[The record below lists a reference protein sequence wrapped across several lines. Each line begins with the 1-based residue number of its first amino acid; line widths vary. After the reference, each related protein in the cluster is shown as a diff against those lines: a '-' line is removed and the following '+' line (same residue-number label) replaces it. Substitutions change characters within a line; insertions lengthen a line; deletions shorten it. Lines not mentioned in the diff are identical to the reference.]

1 MKRYYLA
8 YGSNLNIDEMKQRC
22 PFAIP
27 VGAAVIKDYRL
38 IFKGTK
44 QVSYLT
50 IEPCE
55 GSIVPVGVYEITPM
69 DELNLDY
76 YEGVPTLYT
85 KNMITISLYGK
96 EIESIVYIM
105 NQNYSYNLPSE
116 SYVRRCLQGY
126 QNFHFNHEILNNAL
140 QNTIDNIAKEL
151 VKEII

>member
-8 YGSNLNIDEMKQRC
+8 YGSNLNIDEMKSRC

-27 VGAAVIKDYRL
+27 VGASVIKDYRL
-38 IFKGTK
+38 IYKGTK

-69 DELNLDY
+69 DEANLDF
-76 YEGVPTLYT
+76 YEGIPTLYNKHT
-85 KNMITISLYGK
+85 IQISLYGE
-96 EIESIVYIM
+96 EIEAIVYIM
-105 NQNYSYNLPSE
+105 NQTYSYNLPTQ
-116 SYVRRCLQGY
+116 SYVYRCLQGY
-126 QNFHFNHEILNNAL
+126 QHFHFNYEILNRAL
-140 QNTIDNIAKEL
+140 QTTIDNIAKEL

>member
-8 YGSNLNIDEMKQRC
+8 YGSNLNIEEMKKRC

-27 VGAAVIKDYRL
+27 VGASAIKDYRL
-38 IFKGTK
+38 VYKGTK
-44 QVSYLT
+44 IVSYLT

-69 DELNLDY
+69 DEFNLDY
-76 YEGVPTLYT
+76 YEGVPTLYS
-85 KNMITISLYGK
+85 KNMITVSLYGQD
-96 EIESIVYIM
+96 IQAIVYIM
-105 NQNYSYNLPSE
+105 NPTYSYHLPSE
-116 SYVRRCLQGY
+116 SYVSRCLQGY

-140 QNTIDNIAKEL
+140 QTTIDNIAKEL